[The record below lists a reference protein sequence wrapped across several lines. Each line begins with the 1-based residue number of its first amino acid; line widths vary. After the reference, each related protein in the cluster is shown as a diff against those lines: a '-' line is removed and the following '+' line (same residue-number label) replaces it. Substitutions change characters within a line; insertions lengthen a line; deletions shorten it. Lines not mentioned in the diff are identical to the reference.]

1 MHEYVPT
8 QYREQNASQQLCR
21 CIVTHED
28 PSFGESTH
36 EASISKTPHGFKR
49 TTPALIIDIAFGS
62 IVTNKRA
69 SATPKGRTDRMLGVH
84 VEVACDFEH
93 ATPSDGQESMCE
105 RNVFC
110 R

>member
-1 MHEYVPT
+1 MNEYVPPPH
-8 QYREQNASQQLCR
+8 REQNASQQLCK

-49 TTPALIIDIAFGS
+49 TTPALIIDIAFGR